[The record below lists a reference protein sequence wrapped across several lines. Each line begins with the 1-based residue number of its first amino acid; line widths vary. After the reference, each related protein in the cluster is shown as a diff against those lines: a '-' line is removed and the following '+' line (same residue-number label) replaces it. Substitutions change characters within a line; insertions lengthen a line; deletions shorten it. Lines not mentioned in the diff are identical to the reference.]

1 MNSAES
7 GLHQLF
13 KAQAAETSDTPAI
26 VFGAEQT
33 SYAQLDQATD
43 ALGAYLGRLPWA
55 PTSGVAAFMPVA
67 LDLPDSLLGTL
78 VSESQPKVMITK
90 ARHLP

>member
-7 GLHQLF
+7 GLHQIF
-13 KAQAAETSDTPAI
+13 KAQAAETPDTPVI

-43 ALGAYLGRLPWA
+43 AL
-55 PTSGVAAFMPVA
+55 PTG
-67 LDLPDSLLGTL
+67 
-78 VSESQPKVMITK
+78 
-90 ARHLP
+90 